1 MAAAGVGN
9 SLAKI
14 AAVAEIK
21 NDGARLV
28 ELVKDYIEHLH
39 HHLRFV
45 REKRAKLGKPM
56 TEPK

>member
-21 NDGARLV
+21 NDGARRA
-28 ELVKDYIEHLH
+28 ELVKDYIELPPAE
-39 HHLRFV
+39 
-45 REKRAKLGKPM
+45 REQR
-56 TEPK
+56 